1 VTSNVFGPLWDRLF
15 NWLTPETQNAQKFDV
30 ALGYQGGR
38 INIKLNDYSAEFGKG
53 LSVLNLS
60 ATGPNNIRYETAL
73 TEQVPGE
80 FSGSIDAP
88 LPGTYYLTMRAPGG
102 SKSATLPPLAYTV
115 SPAVLA
121 ELPRPEAN
129 YGLLERLASATG
141 GRLNPSVSETGLSRP
156 TLERRESLSSF
167 LIIAAMVVLIGEAL
181 VRRLTA

>member
-1 VTSNVFGPLWDRLF
+1 MH
-15 NWLTPETQNAQKFDV
+15 
-30 ALGYQGGR
+30 
-38 INIKLNDYSAEFGKG
+38 
-53 LSVLNLS
+53 
-60 ATGPNNIRYETAL
+60 
-73 TEQVPGE
+73 
-80 FSGSIDAP
+80 AP
-88 LPGTYYLTMRAPGG
+88 DG

-141 GRLNPSVSETGLSRP
+141 GRLNPTATETGLSRP

-167 LIIAAMVVLIGEAL
+167 LIIAAMIVLIGEAL